1 MDMATRQRQARA
13 PGISRTLPDAPCLG
27 DLRDDLAA
35 PLLGV
40 TLTLQK
46 RHQGEKP

>member
-1 MDMATRQRQARA
+1 MTIRQRHARA
-13 PGISRTLPDAPCLG
+13 PGVSRTLPDSLCLG
-27 DLRDDLAA
+27 DMTGTLAA